1 MPWYNEEMVGF
12 GFSFFLSFSLLK
24 RETNSMQILDLI
36 FQCWL
41 VSEDPGMKRWLS
53 VSKILLGPQVTE
65 KKFFGGV
72 FFFPLFFFFYK

>member
-12 GFSFFLSFSLLK
+12 GFSFFLSLTLLK

-41 VSEDPGMKRWLS
+41 VSEDPGMKRWLLVKQDS
-53 VSKILLGPQVTE
+53 SWSAGNREEIFWWWI
-65 KKFFGGV
+65 FFSFI
-72 FFFPLFFFFYK
+72 FFL